1 MAANDDGSGK
11 DRRRHRRYPIDKA
24 LNAQTNRGRYPGRL
38 KDISAGGAGVLLDQ
52 TLDAGD
58 DVTLEIDDLGAHA
71 GHVVG
76 PSRYDLIPIA
86 FDHDEE
92 EQDLLIAEIM
102 KCQGDMIAEEDG

>member
-1 MAANDDGSGK
+1 MAGYDQGTGK

-24 LNAQTNRGRYPGRL
+24 LNVKTGRGRHRGRL
-38 KDISAGGAGVLLDQ
+38 RDISAGGAGVSLDE
-52 TLDAGD
+52 TLEEGE
-58 DVTLEIDDLGAHA
+58 DVTLEIDDLGSHA
-71 GHVVG
+71 GYVVG

-102 KCQGDMIAEEDG
+102 KCQSDMVAEEDG